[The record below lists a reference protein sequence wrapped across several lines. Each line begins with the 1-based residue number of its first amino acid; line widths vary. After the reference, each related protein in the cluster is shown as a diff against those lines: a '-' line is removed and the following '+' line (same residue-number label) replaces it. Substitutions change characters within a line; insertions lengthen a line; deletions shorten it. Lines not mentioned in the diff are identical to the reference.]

1 MPDFINIRGNGADA
15 VTGERC
21 SPGERVFDTGFKNR
35 VAPYMSNHRT
45 RVVKEE
51 TIVWLA
57 EQAGFKICRGE
68 CDCKSD
74 ERVSEPAP
82 RVESEDVVVGGG
94 EAEVG
99 EAPVGGKPAAKRR
112 SNGASKGK

>member
-1 MPDFINIRGNGADA
+1 MPGFIEIRGNGADA

-21 SPGERVFDTGFKNR
+21 APGERVFDTGMRNR
-35 VAPYMSNHRT
+35 IMPYMSNHRT
-45 RVVKEE
+45 RVVKEA

-57 EQAGFKICRGE
+57 EQAGLKICGGK

-82 RVESEDVVVGGG
+82 LVEREDAGVGGG
-94 EAEVG
+94 EVEAGEV
-99 EAPVGGKPAAKRR
+99 EAGGGKPAKRR
-112 SNGASKGK
+112 ASGASKGK